1 MKKPSLNPAE
11 KADFSDVEVAEKPI
25 RILGK
30 VVELRAK
37 F

>member
-1 MKKPSLNPAE
+1 MLIPTNAAYEPMFYTNAQIESLP
-11 KADFSDVEVAEKPI
+11 V